1 MREAIR
7 DAPRAFRASPLISH
21 AMTAIRNNA
30 ALSRYEL
37 DADGVTA
44 VLYYRIAD
52 GVITLVHT
60 ETPPEVQGKG
70 IASRLVKE
78 ALDDIR
84 AKGLKVVPRC
94 PFVSG
99 YMGRHPEYNDLLA

>member
-1 MREAIR
+1 
-7 DAPRAFRASPLISH
+7 
-21 AMTAIRNNA
+21 MTTLRNNT

-44 VLYYRIAD
+44 VLYYRSAD

-60 ETPPEVQGKG
+60 ETPPQAQGKG

-78 ALDDIR
+78 ALADIR

-94 PFVSG
+94 PFVSA

>member
-1 MREAIR
+1 
-7 DAPRAFRASPLISH
+7 
-21 AMTAIRNNA
+21 MTTIRNNT

-60 ETPPEVQGKG
+60 ETPPQAQGKG

-94 PFVSG
+94 PFVRS

>member
-1 MREAIR
+1 
-7 DAPRAFRASPLISH
+7 
-21 AMTAIRNNA
+21 MTAIRNNT

-37 DADGVTA
+37 DADGATA

-60 ETPPEVQGKG
+60 ETPPEAQGKG

-94 PFVSG
+94 PFVKG
-99 YMGRHPEYNDLLA
+99 YMGRHPKYNDLLA